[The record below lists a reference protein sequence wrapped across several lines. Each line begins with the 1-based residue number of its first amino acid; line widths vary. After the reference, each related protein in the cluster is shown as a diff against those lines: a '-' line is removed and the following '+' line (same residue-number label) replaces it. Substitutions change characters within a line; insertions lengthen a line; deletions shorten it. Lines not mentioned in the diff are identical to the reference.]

1 MREHRELERT
11 YAPGAGASLPDLTAL
26 PGVTALGEPEVIELS
41 AAYYDTDDLA
51 LLRAGVTLR
60 RRTGGAD
67 EGWHLKIP
75 AGVGRDEIQLP
86 LASGPAAPPAE
97 LLGLV
102 RGRTRGAPVAE
113 VATVCTRRIEVPLLD
128 AEGTVVAELA
138 DDEVT
143 GQAHGRE
150 QQVAWREWELEL
162 VDGDPALLGAADDLL
177 HDAGVPSSDIPRK
190 ILHVLGD
197 RLPEPRRL
205 AAVGPDKPAGRVLQ
219 RRLAEQV
226 EELVRRDSEIRRG
239 RPEGVHQ
246 ARVACR
252 RLRAA
257 LATYRPLVHREV
269 TDPLREELK
278 WLGQALAD
286 ARDAHVVRRR
296 LEVLLDEEPP
306 EPGSAAAHARLA
318 ASYDE
323 RRQGADR
330 RVDEVLSSDR
340 YFDLLDA
347 LDRLVEDPPWTAEAV
362 RPARELLRR
371 RMRRDW
377 KRLRRQVAVEVD
389 AVEHD
394 PAMHQVRK
402 DAKRLR
408 YAAEALEPVWGKDA
422 GRLTRAA
429 KKLTSHLGD
438 RQDTV
443 VSRQHLRQ
451 LAEEAEA
458 AGESSF
464 VWGRLHAHEEAR
476 AADLDRRWPGLWSA
490 VSRKRYRAWL
500 G

>member
-26 PGVTALGEPEVIELS
+26 PGVAALGEPEVIELS
-41 AAYYDTDDLA
+41 ATYYDTDDLA

-60 RRTGGAD
+60 RRTGGDD
-67 EGWHLKIP
+67 EGWHLKLP
-75 AGVGRDEIQLP
+75 AGEGRDEIQLP
-86 LASGPAAPPAE
+86 LAAGPTAPPAD
-97 LLGLV
+97 LLRLV

-113 VATVCTRRIEVPLLD
+113 VATVCTRRREVPLLD
-128 AEGTVVAELA
+128 AGGTVVAELA

-143 GQAHGRE
+143 GLAQGLE

-162 VDGDPALLGAADDLL
+162 VDGDPALLEAADELL
-177 HDAGVPSSDIPRK
+177 HDAGVSISDLPRK
-190 ILHVLGD
+190 VLHVLGD
-197 RLPEPRRL
+197 RLPEPHR
-205 AAVGPDKPAGRVLQ
+205 APAVGPGKPAGRVLQ

-257 LATYRPLVHREV
+257 LATYRPLVHREA
-269 TDPLREELK
+269 TDPLRDELK

-286 ARDAHVVRRR
+286 ARDAFVVRRR
-296 LEVLLDEEPP
+296 LEALLDEEPRELLT
-306 EPGSAAAHARLA
+306 EPARARLTTA
-318 ASYDE
+318 YDE
-323 RRQGADR
+323 RRQQVDQ
-330 RVDEVLSSDR
+330 RVEQVLSSDR
-340 YFDLLDA
+340 YLDLLDA
-347 LDRLVEDPPWTAEAV
+347 LDRLVADPPWTAEAS
-362 RPARELLRR
+362 RPARELLRKR
-371 RMRRDW
+371 VRRDW

-389 AVEHD
+389 AAEHD

-422 GRLTRAA
+422 ARLAGAA

-443 VSRQHLRQ
+443 VSRQHLLQ
-451 LAEEAEA
+451 LAAGAEA
-458 AGESSF
+458 AGESGF
-464 VWGRLHAHEEAR
+464 VWGRLHALEQAR
-476 AADLDRRWPGLWSA
+476 AGDLDRRWPDLWSE